1 MSADGKKA
9 SEFGGFDYN
18 PGNPMKIAPPA
29 NEAERRAL
37 QARLEREH
45 GRRVDVLKN
54 RWGWYARFFK
64 EAPRRK
70 PQAQAGQ

>member
-1 MSADGKKA
+1 
-9 SEFGGFDYN
+9 
-18 PGNPMKIAPPA
+18 MKIAPPA

-45 GRRVDVLKN
+45 GRSVDVLKN

-64 EAPRRK
+64 KAPRRK
-70 PQAQAGQ
+70 PQGQAGQ